1 MSEQNESNMSVTFKM
16 RKFIPL
22 SLCSLSL
29 YILVIFQFARLQN
42 DPLNLILL
50 GRLEPGQYRNLLAFT
65 TSIFL
70 APYFFLFL
78 QLPGDNYFR
87 RRLSGKVSQ
96 LLILDYLAATFLG
109 YISVS
114 CLLWLLQ
121 NSVYE
126 FSPLETLIPWMHALA
141 FLTYFPL
148 ITYGLLGGRSSF
160 IALRRFSQEFF
171 HSVFESRR
179 VLPVFL
185 AGFLFTIFSKDVT
198 EAVVYI
204 HPVSLGIFVT
214 TAIVLSTKF
223 EGSLL
228 EVVQRI
234 AGMTTAF
241 LIISMGVLAISMLLI
256 SNKVLIEW
264 GSPNWV
270 SCLRT
275 DGLTQ
280 TCTEALIVP
289 RFKLAVLL
297 GAVGTLST
305 MASSL
310 VPPRRNLS

>member
-1 MSEQNESNMSVTFKM
+1 MIEPNEAIMHVAFKIRM
-16 RKFIPL
+16 LIPIA
-22 SLCSLSL
+22 LCGAALNL
-29 YILVIFQFARLQN
+29 LFIFQMARLQN
-42 DPLNLILL
+42 DPLNLLFL
-50 GRLEPGQYRNLLAFT
+50 GRLEPGQYRNLLALAA
-65 TSIFL
+65 SIFL
-70 APYFFLFL
+70 VPYFFLFL
-78 QLPGDNYFR
+78 QLPGDKHVR
-87 RRLSGKVSQ
+87 RRLSDKVAR
-96 LLILDYLAATFLG
+96 LLLLDYSAATFLG
-109 YISVS
+109 VLSVS
-114 CLLWLLQ
+114 CLLWLLR

-126 FSPLETLIPWMHALA
+126 VSPLESLIPWMNALA
-141 FLTYFPL
+141 FLTYVPL
-148 ITYGLLGGRSSF
+148 ITYGLLGGRKAF
-160 IALRRFSQEFF
+160 IALRRSSHEFF
-171 HSVFESRR
+171 HSVLESRR
-179 VLPVFL
+179 VLPVLL

-198 EAVVYI
+198 EAVAYI

-241 LIISMGVLAISMLLI
+241 IIISIGVLAINMLLV

-264 GSPNWV
+264 GSPSWV

-289 RFKLAVLL
+289 RLKLAVLL

-310 VPPRRNLS
+310 VPPRRIPS